1 MRRIEHP
8 RIKFPVLPEGAAPEV
23 RLLLVARGLRAFG
36 DGLVSLILPVYL
48 LALGYGAFEA
58 GVLASATLAGSALLT
73 LIVGLTAHRASGRVL
88 LMGASVVMLLTGVAF
103 AVSQE
108 FWPLLLVA
116 FVGTL
121 NPSTGDV
128 SVFLP
133 LEQAQLAHL
142 VSDRDRTRLFA
153 RYSFARRR
161 WGLFVPGSR
170 RSWPAWR
177 GWLPS
182 RHSRRCLFSTP
193 PWAGSCSSCPRV
205 CPGRARAPSPPSRP
219 PRLGPPAAL
228 FSCLR
233 PCSVSTRSR
242 AGLWCSRSWRCGCS
256 SGSASRWPR
265 RA

>member
-121 NPSTGDV
+121 NPSSGDV
-128 SVFLP
+128 SVP
-133 LEQAQLAHL
+133 C
-142 VSDRDRTRLFA
+142 
-153 RYSFARRR
+153 
-161 WGLFVPGSR
+161 
-170 RSWPAWR
+170 RS
-177 GWLPS
+177 S
-182 RHSRRCLFSTP
+182 MHS
-193 PWAGSCSSCPRV
+193 WHISSVTVIER
-205 CPGRARAPSPPSRP
+205 
-219 PRLGPPAAL
+219 
-228 FSCLR
+228 
-233 PCSVSTRSR
+233 
-242 AGLWCSRSWRCGCS
+242 GCS
-256 SGSASRWPR
+256 PATVLSDQPR
-265 RA
+265 